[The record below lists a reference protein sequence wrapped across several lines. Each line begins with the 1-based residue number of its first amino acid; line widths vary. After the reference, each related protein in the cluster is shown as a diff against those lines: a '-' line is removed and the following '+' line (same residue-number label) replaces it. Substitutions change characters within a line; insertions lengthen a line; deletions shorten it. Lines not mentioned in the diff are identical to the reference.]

1 MKTTSRLFVVHCMPQ
16 QSSYLT
22 TPARRDRNNDDSIN
36 DTIDGQ
42 ASLSSVLVLLPVLL
56 GCVLLVKPLL
66 YGATDWSML
75 PYVSG
80 ALLCFALAAR
90 WLADLRKTPCMSA
103 L

>member
-1 MKTTSRLFVVHCMPQ
+1 MKTTSRLIGIHCMPQ
-16 QSSYLT
+16 QVAYFT
-22 TPARRDRNNDDSIN
+22 TPARRDRIN
-36 DTIDGQ
+36 GNIDGQ
-42 ASLSSVLVLLPVLL
+42 ASLSSVVVLLPVLL